1 MDGNERK
8 RTESEAR
15 MLWNEIKK
23 VLAVP
28 FADCDFDTGTFAES
42 WSVRV

>member
-15 MLWNEIKK
+15 MLWNEIK

>member
-1 MDGNERK
+1 MEMNGKERK
-8 RTESEAR
+8 VRQECCG
-15 MLWNEIKK
+15 MKKK